1 MMKYRISSQ
10 LAAATFRGDIA
21 SASLGI
27 QDVRADI
34 DALNIYYRL
43 KSQPNL
49 SMTQVVNQYA
59 KDLQNGGNRAEEI
72 AKHLG
77 NGDAEKGKEIFL

>member
-1 MMKYRISSQ
+1 MNDLHDWAILLSSRVVFYSV
-10 LAAATFRGDIA
+10 T
-21 SASLGI
+21 
-27 QDVRADI
+27 
-34 DALNIYYRL
+34 
-43 KSQPNL
+43 NL

-77 NGDAEKGKEIFL
+77 NGDAEKGKEVFYKEVHKSITDVVNFFFK